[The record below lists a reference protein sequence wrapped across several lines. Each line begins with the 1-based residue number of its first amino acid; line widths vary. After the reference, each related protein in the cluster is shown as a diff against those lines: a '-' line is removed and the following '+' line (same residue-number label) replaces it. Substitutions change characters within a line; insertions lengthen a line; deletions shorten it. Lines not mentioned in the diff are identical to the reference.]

1 MKTSL
6 VIICPVNK
14 WLSDIVTN
22 AHVPVYNTFLSALIG
37 GYWGEIQ
44 ILRKYGTYS
53 KGLSGAETLTLRE
66 DLNVFTCISG
76 IHVVKLHVFIYLVPF

>member
-44 ILRKYGTYS
+44 VLLKYGTYS

-66 DLNVFTCISG
+66 DLNGLYRF
-76 IHVVKLHVFIYLVPF
+76 YMY